1 VELERRTAVLLSV
14 RLAQR
19 SRAAEALGVRPLQGP
34 ANQVLQKAEIVS
46 HGFAVHA
53 LLTRLS
59 ALSAGRRKVERPP
72 TSAASCNKGAFRIEN
87 SDPTVMVGRAQQHRI
102 EY

>member
-34 ANQVLQKAEIVS
+34 ANQVLQKAEMVS
-46 HGFAVHA
+46 HERAVQA
-53 LLTRLS
+53 LLQTASGALRQSIVRLS
-59 ALSAGRRKVERPP
+59 ALPAGQRQAER
-72 TSAASCNKGAFRIEN
+72 
-87 SDPTVMVGRAQQHRI
+87 VVGG
-102 EY
+102 ELKL